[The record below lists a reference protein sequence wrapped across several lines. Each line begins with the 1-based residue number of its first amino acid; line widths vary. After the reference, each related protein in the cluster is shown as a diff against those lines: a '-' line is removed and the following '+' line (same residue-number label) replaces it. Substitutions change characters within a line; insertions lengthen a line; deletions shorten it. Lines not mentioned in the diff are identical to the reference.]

1 MWNDKDITLTNFYGM
16 QSPDPKYMQERMEK
30 IKEVIEKMGDKYCLA
45 KPVEKKKSES
55 REWMI

>member
-30 IKEVIEKMGDKYCLA
+30 VKEVIVKMGDKYCLA
-45 KPVEKKKSES
+45 KQVEKKGS
-55 REWMI
+55 